1 MSLCKIHYTVNLTM
15 VTVIDSVPSFFYRTL
30 QIFIQTNP
38 PGIRYVACGHVRVK
52 LITECASQSGFEY
65 LAFES

>member
-1 MSLCKIHYTVNLTM
+1 M